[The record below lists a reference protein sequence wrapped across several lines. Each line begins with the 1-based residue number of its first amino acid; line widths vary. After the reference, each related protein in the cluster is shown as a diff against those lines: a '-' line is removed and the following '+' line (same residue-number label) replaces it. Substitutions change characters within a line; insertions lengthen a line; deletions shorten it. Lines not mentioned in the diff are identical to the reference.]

1 MLLNIENNDRKK
13 LSRNR
18 LKKDTSK
25 KYKLEDEIDNLND
38 NENIKREIEY
48 VNSNKSLLPISVIHL
63 NKDFNVEI
71 SDTKVKDY
79 INNKK
84 TFKYGEVHPSPY
96 IASQYIKTVIEDVT
110 FCVKENECFGL
121 LGPNG
126 VGKSTIFNILISN
139 FKMTT
144 GGIYFNGI
152 DHYKSNN
159 IIGYC
164 SQANVLWDELTES
177 KIIP

>member
-1 MLLNIENNDRKK
+1 MLLNIENNNRKK
-13 LSRNR
+13 LSGNQ

-25 KYKLEDEIDNLND
+25 KYKLEDEIDNMND

-48 VNSNKSLLPISVIHL
+48 VNSNKSLLPII
-63 NKDFNVEI
+63 
-71 SDTKVKDY
+71 
-79 INNKK
+79 
-84 TFKYGEVHPSPY
+84 HPSPY

-126 VGKSTIFNILISN
+126 AGKSTIFNILISN
-139 FKMTT
+139 LKMTT
-144 GGIYFNGI
+144 GEIYFNGI

-164 SQANVLWDELTES
+164 SQANVLWDELTVVDH
-177 KIIP
+177 IILF